1 MSDIFN
7 IFEEDAGASSAE
19 ALSGDGLKSVSI
31 LAQRIR
37 EAEKAI
43 ETAEAFLKTRKEEM
57 QQLTDELLPA
67 AMEELGMKSFVLE
80 DGAKVEVRQLY
91 GASIP
96 VARKPE
102 AFEWLREQ
110 GFDDIIKNSVTCI
123 FGRGE
128 DDKAHSF
135 RDMATEQGFEPQQKE
150 DVHASTL
157 KAWVR
162 ERVEAGDDF
171 PMDLFGAF
179 IGQRA
184 IIKKGN

>member
-1 MSDIFN
+1 MSDILN
-7 IFEEDAGASSAE
+7 LFEEDAGASPAE
-19 ALSGDGLKSVSI
+19 SLSGNGLKSVAI
-31 LAQRIR
+31 LAQKIR
-37 EAEKAI
+37 ESEALVER
-43 ETAEAFLKTRKEEM
+43 AEAFLKKAKEELTG
-57 QQLTDELLPA
+57 LTDELLPA
-67 AMEELGMKSFVLE
+67 AMEELGMKSFTLE

-96 VARKPE
+96 IARKAE
-102 AFEWLREQ
+102 AFEWLRGQ
-110 GFDDIIKNSVTCI
+110 GFDDIIKNSVTCT

-128 DDKAHSF
+128 DDLAHSF
-135 RDMATEQGFEPQQKE
+135 RDMAVQQGYEPQQKE

-162 ERVEAGDDF
+162 ERIEAGDEF

-184 IIKKGN
+184 IIKKGK